1 MKRYLYRGIVALLL
15 VGLLAGCGPVSDG
28 GSGTDP
34 VTPVIPAESEQLPF
48 VFTEADGEMFSDR
61 DMRGQYANGI
71 RVTLKGKS
79 ASADGDGV
87 RISGSTV
94 TLTGEGP
101 YILSGT
107 LDDGVIKVDAS
118 GSAKVHIVLEGA
130 SITSSAAA
138 ALYIREADKVF
149 VTLAEGTD
157 NLLANGGSFTEAE
170 DSKTDGAVFSRQDL
184 TFNGTGRL
192 TVTSPAGHGIVC
204 KDDLVLTGGLYAIR
218 AAAHGLDANDSIRIG
233 PADMVISSGKDG
245 IHAENSDDAELG
257 FVYLSGARLNITSEG
272 DGISAGSTLQVM
284 QGDITVLAG
293 GGYGNGTKATSSG
306 WGSFPGGR
314 QPGGYSAPVSSSDS
328 TSMKG
333 LKSGGDMGIFGGTVA
348 LDSADDAIHAK
359 ASLTITG
366 GTLTLA
372 TGDDGLHAD
381 ENLDVMGGQIAITQS
396 YEGIEALHI
405 HVSGGEVTLSADDDG
420 LNAAGGTD
428 ASGSSGGR
436 DGMFGAPPSFGKP
449 GGGMPGSSGGM
460 SSSKGSIIISGG
472 KLYVKS
478 TGDGIDANGTL
489 TISGGHTTVVG
500 PVVGDTATL
509 DYDVSGTITG
519 GTFIGTGGQG
529 MAQSFSTAEQGVIA
543 LRVGNR
549 EAGTQITLTDGAGN
563 VLMDYAPE
571 LPYAV
576 VILSSPEIVSGQTY
590 RMTVGDTAAEVAAE

>member
-1 MKRYLYRGIVALLL
+1 MRRYFCRGITVLLL
-15 VGLLAGCGPVSDG
+15 AALLAGCGSVSDG
-28 GSGTDP
+28 GPGTDP
-34 VTPVIPAESEQLPF
+34 ATTGIPAESEQLPF
-48 VFTEADGEMFSDR
+48 IFTEADGEMFSDR

-87 RISGSTV
+87 RISGSAV

-130 SITSSAAA
+130 SVTSSAGA

-157 NLLANGGSFTEAE
+157 NLLANGGSFAEAE

-204 KDDLVLTGGLYAIR
+204 KDDLVLTGGLYAIS
-218 AAAHGLDANDSIRIG
+218 AASHGLDANDSIRIG
-233 PADMVISSGKDG
+233 PADMVITSGKDG

-257 FVYLSGARLNITSEG
+257 FVYLSGARLNITAEG

-293 GGYGNGTKATSSG
+293 GGYGNGTKAASSG

-314 QPGGYSAPVSSSDS
+314 QPGGFSASASSSDS

-333 LKSGGDMGIFGGTVA
+333 LKSGGNMGIFGGTVSV
-348 LDSADDAIHAK
+348 DSADDAIHAK
-359 ASLTITG
+359 ASLMIAG
-366 GTLTLA
+366 GILSLA

-381 ENLDVMGGQIAITQS
+381 ENLDVSGGQIAITRS
-396 YEGIEALHI
+396 YEGMEAMHV

-420 LNAAGGTD
+420 VNAAGGTD
-428 ASGSSGGR
+428 SSGSSGGR
-436 DGMFGAPPSFGKP
+436 DGMFGAPAGFGKP
-449 GGGMPGSSGGM
+449 GGHGGM
-460 SSSKGSIIISGG
+460 SSSKGSITISGG
-472 KLYVKS
+472 KLHIKS
-478 TGDGIDANGTL
+478 MGDGIDANGTL

-519 GTFIGTGGQG
+519 GTFIGSGGQG
-529 MAQSFSTAEQGVIA
+529 MAQSFSAAEQGVIA

-549 EAGTQITLTDGAGN
+549 EAGTTITLTDGEGN
-563 VLMDYAPE
+563 VLVDYAPE
-571 LPYAV
+571 LPFAV

-590 RMTVGDTAAEVAAE
+590 HMTVGDTAAEVTAE

>member
-1 MKRYLYRGIVALLL
+1 MRRYLYRGIVALLL
-15 VGLLAGCGPVSDG
+15 AGLLAGCGPVSDDG
-28 GSGTDP
+28 PGTDP
-34 VTPVIPAESEQLPF
+34 VTPGLPAESEQLPF
-48 VFTEADGEMFSDR
+48 IFTEADGEMFSDR

-71 RVTLKGKS
+71 RVALKGKS
-79 ASADGDGV
+79 ASAEGDGV
-87 RISGSTV
+87 RVSGSTV

-101 YILSGT
+101 YIFSGT

-130 SITSSAAA
+130 SVTSSAGA

-149 VTLAEGTD
+149 VTLAAGTH
-157 NLLANGGSFTEAE
+157 NLLANGGSFAGAE

-204 KDDLVLTGGLYAIR
+204 KDDLVLTGGLYAIS

-233 PADMVISSGKDG
+233 PADMVITSGKDG

-293 GGYGNGTKATSSG
+293 GGHGNGTKATSSG
-306 WGSFPGGR
+306 WGSFPGR
-314 QPGGYSAPVSSSDS
+314 QPGGFSAPASTSDS

-333 LKSGGDMGIFGGTVA
+333 LKSGGDMGIFGGTVSV
-348 LDSADDAIHAK
+348 DSADDALHAK
-359 ASLTITG
+359 ASLMITG

-381 ENLDVMGGQIAITQS
+381 ENLDVSGGQIAITQS
-396 YEGIEALHI
+396 YEGIEAQHI
-405 HVSGGEVTLSADDDG
+405 HVSGGEIALSADDDG

-428 ASGSSGGR
+428 SSGSTGGR
-436 DGMFGAPPSFGKP
+436 DGMFGAPAGFGKP
-449 GGGMPGSSGGM
+449 GGGKPGGPGGM
-460 SSSKGSIIISGG
+460 SDSKGSVTISGG

-478 TGDGIDANGTL
+478 MGDGIDANGTL

-529 MAQSFSTAEQGVIA
+529 MAQSFSAAEQGVIA
-543 LRVGNR
+543 LRVGSR
-549 EAGTQITLTDGAGN
+549 EAGTKITLTDGAGN
-563 VLMDYAPE
+563 VLVDYAPE
-571 LPYAV
+571 LPFAV
-576 VILSSPEIVSGQTY
+576 VILSSPDIVSGQTY
-590 RMTVGDTAAEVAAE
+590 RMTVGDTAAEVTAE